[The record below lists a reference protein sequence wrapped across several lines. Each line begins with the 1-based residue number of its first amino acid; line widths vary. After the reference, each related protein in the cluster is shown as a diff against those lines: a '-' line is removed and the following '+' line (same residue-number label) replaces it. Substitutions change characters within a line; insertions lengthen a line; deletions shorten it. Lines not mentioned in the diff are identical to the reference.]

1 MSADAALQP
10 STPYRPLLT
19 ASGIDRFFACP
30 GSATLPKVHD
40 ATSAAARRGTD
51 EHFERLQPG
60 RLPEKVLAWFGGKEP
75 LYEVA
80 MAADCAVT
88 DRDDVSTV
96 TYVGQYVERG
106 YPPMPGPAWLAGTA
120 DMLGVVGDVLSV
132 GDLKTGRGQSRGSLP
147 SPEESGQLLSL
158 AWMAVRLKRR
168 GAREKGN
175 DWTPSRIRL
184 MWWLT
189 GDADGDTTDGY
200 LVDAEVTWPQ
210 LREWAKGLCREVVYA
225 AIGTGSAHL
234 RRSSY
239 CTGCSSFDACP
250 AQGGAVRRVLTG
262 RHDGGVELS
271 DSDLV
276 AAWHDVKAALRICE
290 TASTA
295 LEMRVGD
302 GAVDAGDGHCLRAVR
317 GTTTRIDPA
326 VAAGVL
332 GDRLLSCATLSV
344 SQAGIKRGVGDD
356 AAKVLQDIEA
366 RGGVVKVASQPYL
379 RLVRKGK

>member
-1 MSADAALQP
+1 MSADAALQSP
-10 STPYRPLLT
+10 IPYRPFLT
-19 ASGIDRFFACP
+19 ASGVDRFLACP
-30 GSATLPKVHD
+30 GSATLPKVYD
-40 ATSAAARRGTD
+40 ATSTAAQRGTD

-80 MAADCAVT
+80 MAADCAT
-88 DRDDVSTV
+88 IGRDDAST
-96 TYVGQYVERG
+96 TLYIGQYVERG
-106 YPPMPGPAWLAGTA
+106 YPLLTTPTWLAGTA

-158 AWMAVRLKRR
+158 AWMAARLKRR
-168 GAREKGN
+168 WIREWSGN

-184 MWWLT
+184 MWWMT
-189 GDADGDTTDGY
+189 GDDEDGDGHI
-200 LVDAEVTWPQ
+200 VDAEVTWPQ
-210 LREWAKGLCREVVYA
+210 LQVWAAKLCREVVLA
-225 AIGTGSAHL
+225 AGPSPAQLHRGG
-234 RRSSY
+234 Y
-239 CTGCSSFDACP
+239 CGGCAAFDACP
-250 AQGGAVRRVLTG
+250 AQGGAVRRVLAG
-262 RHDGGVELS
+262 HHGGAAVLS

-290 TASTA
+290 TASAA

-317 GTTTRIDPA
+317 STTSRIDPA
-326 VAAGVL
+326 VAARVL
-332 GDRLLSCATLSV
+332 GDRLLECATLSV
-344 SQAGIKRGVGDD
+344 SQAGLKRGLGDE
-356 AAKVLQDIEA
+356 AAKAMQDIEA
-366 RGGVVKVASQPYL
+366 SGGVVKVASQPYL